1 LISDPEALAK
11 VREFASRP
19 FGMILVTGPTGSGK
33 STSLYSVLAE
43 RNSPEV
49 NISTAEDPIE
59 YALPGI
65 TQCQVIRAKG
75 LDFNA
80 LLRAFMRQDPDIIL
94 VGETRDHETAKAAME
109 AALTGHLVLTT
120 LHTNDAAG
128 AIARLDEMGIE
139 PFMVAGAL
147 IGISAQRLMRR
158 VCGNCKA
165 PYQPSPEDLARY
177 GLSSAKEAAEE
188 AGTLCPKCRGGGYK
202 GRVGVYEVLKNS
214 DEISALIT
222 QRAPTA
228 LIKERAV
235 QEGMVSL
242 LPYSLNLVREGH
254 TTFEE
259 VDRVTFTDTGLEAE
273 LKAKRKTGLTCQGCG
288 AGLQPEWLDCPYCMT
303 PRFKD

>member
-1 LISDPEALAK
+1 
-11 VREFASRP
+11 
-19 FGMILVTGPTGSGK
+19 
-33 STSLYSVLAE
+33 
-43 RNSPEV
+43 
-49 NISTAEDPIE
+49 
-59 YALPGI
+59 
-65 TQCQVIRAKG
+65 
-75 LDFNA
+75 
-80 LLRAFMRQDPDIIL
+80 
-94 VGETRDHETAKAAME
+94 
-109 AALTGHLVLTT
+109 
-120 LHTNDAAG
+120 
-128 AIARLDEMGIE
+128 MGIE

-177 GLSSAKEAAEE
+177 GLSAAKESEVIFHKANFIAPSERKAAEE

-273 LKAKRKTGLTCQGCG
+273 LKAKRKTGLTCQACG